1 MQTGYG
7 HVTGNG
13 IAIQNLHTPIV
24 HVAWYSVLHKLI
36 NVLAT
41 DASWTITIAHALA
54 MTHTYTLQ
62 SHITHTNALARE
74 EPSLLAMIMCAKP
87 VKAASP

>member
-7 HVTGNG
+7 HVTGIG
-13 IAIQNLHTPIV
+13 IAIQNLHTPLV

-41 DASWTITIAHALA
+41 DASQTIIMAHALD
-54 MTHTYTLQ
+54 MTHTLQ
-62 SHITHTNALARE
+62 SHIAHTNDWARE

>member
-1 MQTGYG
+1 MVLSIAQAHQCTCNRRELDNHYCTCTGY
-7 HVTGNG
+7 
-13 IAIQNLHTPIV
+13 
-24 HVAWYSVLHKLI
+24 
-36 NVLAT
+36 
-41 DASWTITIAHALA
+41 D
-54 MTHTYTLQ
+54 THTYTLQ

>member
-7 HVTGNG
+7 HVTGIG
-13 IAIQNLHTPIV
+13 IAIQNLHTPLV

-41 DASWTITIAHALA
+41 DAS
-54 MTHTYTLQ
+54 
-62 SHITHTNALARE
+62 
-74 EPSLLAMIMCAKP
+74 
-87 VKAASP
+87 